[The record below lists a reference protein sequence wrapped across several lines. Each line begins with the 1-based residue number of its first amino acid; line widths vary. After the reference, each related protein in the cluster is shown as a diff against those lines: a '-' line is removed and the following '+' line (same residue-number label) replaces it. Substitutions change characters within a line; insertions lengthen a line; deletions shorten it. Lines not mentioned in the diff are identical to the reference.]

1 MELETFLEN
10 LKQAPES
17 VQFEDAMQV

>member
-17 VQFEDAMQV
+17 VQFEDTM